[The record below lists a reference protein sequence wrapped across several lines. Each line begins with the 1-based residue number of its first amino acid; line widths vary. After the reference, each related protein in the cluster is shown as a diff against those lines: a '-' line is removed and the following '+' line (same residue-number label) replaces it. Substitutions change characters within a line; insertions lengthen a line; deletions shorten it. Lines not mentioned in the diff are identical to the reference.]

1 MTSTYKDFAISEVC
15 KVFSGNSIN
24 EKEKE
29 KKYAGATGGLPYVAT
44 KDIGFDLQ
52 ITYENGVRIPD
63 SDIDKFK
70 VAPPQTVFICAEGGS
85 AGRKL
90 AISDREVCFVNKLFA
105 MVCGEKLLPKY
116 LYYYLQSSAFTKQFK
131 GEMSGLIGGVS
142 QSKFKAIRI
151 LVPDLKTQQDI
162 INKLDGVFKSIDSSI
177 ANTRINLLN
186 TKVLFEEYLDE
197 IILNTESD
205 WTNKTL
211 DEVCIG
217 ERGITYG
224 VIKLGDETPSGV
236 PCLRTSNVRWLDIDI
251 SGMKRISPTLSS
263 EYARTILEGGEV
275 LVNVRGT
282 LGGVAVVKE
291 EMKGWNIS
299 REVALVPVNQEIVN
313 SQYIAYLVASNSSQR
328 WLSGVKKG
336 AAYVGINLQDLRMLP
351 ISFPALPTQK
361 LIVEKLQQMHS
372 TINELSSQY
381 ELKLAELQ
389 NLKTSILDKIYKLKE
404 IEASL

>member
-1 MTSTYKDFAISEVC
+1 MAKEV
-15 KVFSGNSIN
+15 F
-24 EKEKE
+24 
-29 KKYAGATGGLPYVAT
+29 
-44 KDIGFDLQ
+44 
-52 ITYENGVRIPD
+52 
-63 SDIDKFK
+63 
-70 VAPPQTVFICAEGGS
+70 
-85 AGRKL
+85 
-90 AISDREVCFVNKLFA
+90 
-105 MVCGEKLLPKY
+105 
-116 LYYYLQSSAFTKQFK
+116 
-131 GEMSGLIGGVS
+131 
-142 QSKFKAIRI
+142 
-151 LVPDLKTQQDI
+151 
-162 INKLDGVFKSIDSSI
+162 
-177 ANTRINLLN
+177 
-186 TKVLFEEYLDE
+186 
-197 IILNTESD
+197 
-205 WTNKTL
+205 
-211 DEVCIG
+211 
-217 ERGITYG
+217 TYG

-291 EMKGWNIS
+291 DMKGWNIS